1 MSIIGGNCMSNAQRY
16 ILAILALSAQ
26 FAFAMPDKDEIKRVQ
41 PMVLELMSP
50 HERNFDAK
58 KETAKEVGDAAVG
71 LAKKAEGEAAKYIL
85 LKGAIHYYALAR
97 EYDLAADTLESIRA
111 AVKDFPDDEVASIAS
126 KALGRAGADEAQRLK
141 AICRV
146 ALMRSGAVA
155 DVKTF
160 RSALRKDPDDK
171 AALRGLADAYVR
183 LGDWKKALKA
193 FSKLGVK
200 AAAFE
205 LDPAANKDFDT
216 LKAAD
221 FWWSCRAQ
229 EPAPYRAHA
238 AMLYKAAMGEG
249 LVKGLRMPLVEKRIA
264 EAEALVGAVAAPVQY
279 GIGQGMQFTAQMAGS
294 TIKLEAVG
302 TPDAVTLEY
311 SLGKGGTYSAYTV
324 GNTITLANAGDLVLF
339 RAGSGGNS
347 TIGKDDNNYYKFV
360 MTGKFNLDGTG
371 FKYLINQSG
380 SISTMPS
387 RYTFRGLFRNCTSLV
402 GNLVIDFP
410 MVNNSSPQKIFSATF
425 RNTRIENVSFGSEFT
440 ISDVSAF
447 GDTFY
452 GDSALKKAVF
462 NGLTKSNYSGF
473 ITTFVSCTALEEVD
487 FPELNNVIG
496 SGLNF
501 FNTFRGCSNL
511 KVVKMPKYGGTGG
524 SNLNTWERAFEGCTK
539 LELIDF
545 SEATAIPNIVSSTFQ
560 DTNNSFKVVVP
571 DSLYS
576 TWITT
581 GEWANISRHII
592 KKSDWDALQNN

>member
-1 MSIIGGNCMSNAQRY
+1 MSIIGGNCKGHIPCC
-16 ILAILALSAQ
+16 ILAACSLAVQ
-26 FAFAMPDKDEIKRVQ
+26 FACAMPSEMEIRRVQ

-50 HERNFDAK
+50 HEKNFDAK
-58 KETAKEVGDAAVG
+58 KETAKEVGDAAVS
-71 LAKKAEGEAAKYIL
+71 LAEKAEGEAAKYVL
-85 LKGAIHYYALAR
+85 LKGAIHYYALAK
-97 EYDLAADTLESIRA
+97 EYDLAADALESIRA

-126 KALGRAGADEAQRLK
+126 KALSRAGTDEAQRLK

-238 AMLYKAAMGEG
+238 AVLYKAAMGEG

-324 GNTITLANAGDLVLF
+324 GNTITLANAGDEVWF
-339 RAGSGGNS
+339 RAASGVTNAFGNIS
-347 TIGKDDNNYYKFV
+347 RNYHKFV
-360 MTGKFNLDGTG
+360 MTGLFNVKGDISFLISQGGGLSNVQKISSLFKGANVLDFSLTGTMTMTTATS
-371 FKYLINQSG
+371 FLNG
-380 SISTMPS
+380 STTLKRLSVPGLTATTDWWTLS
-387 RYTFRGLFRNCTSLV
+387 DGFRGCRNLETVDLSGLEDVSARGLNNGFEGCSSLKTVKLNKLSQTNTESLKNCFKDCTSL
-402 GNLVIDFP
+402 
-410 MVNNSSPQKIFSATF
+410 
-425 RNTRIENVSFGSEFT
+425 
-440 ISDVSAF
+440 
-447 GDTFY
+447 
-452 GDSALKKAVF
+452 
-462 NGLTKSNYSGF
+462 
-473 ITTFVSCTALEEVD
+473 EVVD
-487 FPELNNVIG
+487 
-496 SGLNF
+496 
-501 FNTFRGCSNL
+501 
-511 KVVKMPKYGGTGG
+511 M
-524 SNLNTWERAFEGCTK
+524 
-539 LELIDF
+539 
-545 SEATAIPNIVSSTFQ
+545 SEATAVPAISSGTFQ
-560 DTNNSFKVVVP
+560 NNNNTFKVVVP
-571 DSLYS
+571 DALYS
-576 TWITT
+576 TWIKT
-581 GEWANISRHII
+581 GNWAHPSIVGHII